1 MNRSEI
7 FSPFEITDAEIH
19 LSWPDLEIYAADT
32 EEIQVLISGDEN
44 STEDLKV
51 CLENGKLKISQPSRG
66 INYHLTQPGWLR
78 VTLRFPVSWKGT
90 IEGTTVSGEL
100 NARDLS
106 CSDLS
111 LESASGD
118 IHAMNLSAIQLKLV
132 TVSGDISLDQAD
144 SETFVV
150 RTVSGNVRI
159 RNAGAETWRLT
170 AVSGDIDIG
179 MVTGFGKLNAT
190 SVSGTVRVA
199 VPSDRVDAYIRSVSG
214 RIRTNHISISEG
226 APDMKL
232 STVSGDLEITGSIVG
247 DP

>member
-1 MNRSEI
+1 MNRSEA
-7 FSPFEITDAEIH
+7 FSPFDVTEVEIH
-19 LSWPDLEIYAADT
+19 LSWPDLEICTGGT
-32 EEIQVLISGDEN
+32 EEIQVLVSGDDI
-44 STEDLKV
+44 SAEDLKI
-51 CLENGKLKISQPSRG
+51 CLDSGKLKINQPSRG

-78 VTLRFPVSWKGT
+78 VTLLLPSGWKGSV
-90 IEGTTVSGEL
+90 EGTTVSGEL
-100 NARDLS
+100 SARDLS
-106 CSDLS
+106 GADLS

-132 TVSGDISLDQAD
+132 SVSGDISVDQAD
-144 SETFVV
+144 SDTFTV

-214 RIRTNHISISEG
+214 RIRTNNISISEG

-232 STVSGDLEITGSIVG
+232 STVSGDLEITGSLSRA
-247 DP
+247 